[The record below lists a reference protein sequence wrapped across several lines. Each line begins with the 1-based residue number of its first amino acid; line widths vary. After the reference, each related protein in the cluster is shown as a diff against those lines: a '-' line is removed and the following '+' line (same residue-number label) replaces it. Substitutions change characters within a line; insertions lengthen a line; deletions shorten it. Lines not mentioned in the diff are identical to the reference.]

1 MTERADV
8 IVVGAGIG
16 GLSAAI
22 LLGAAG
28 LRVLVLE
35 KAARVGG
42 KAGIELVDGVAV
54 DTGPSLLTLP
64 EVFADVFAAAGERF
78 DEAVEL
84 LSPEP
89 AFHYAFADGTELDL
103 PSDLEASI
111 EAVAQ
116 QLSSQ
121 AAVQYR
127 AYLQHAQAIWQAA
140 APHFVFAEAPRLG
153 RLIKLGPRRW
163 ASFARVDAL
172 SSLEQSIARFV
183 SEPHLRDIFRRFAT
197 YNGSDVRKAPGTLG
211 CIAHVEL
218 ALGARGVRG
227 GLHAL
232 AIALERAATAVGVEF
247 EFGVS
252 VDEVLLTGG
261 KATGVRCQDGRMV
274 LADQVLL
281 NADVGALEDGLL
293 SKAGRTRSPWRRGPP
308 SMSAYT
314 GVVKARRRAGRPAH
328 AVAFPS
334 DYLQE
339 FVDIFDRGRT
349 PQAPAIYVCAG
360 EVAHGREGWPNHE
373 PLFVMINAPAI
384 SERTLL
390 EADDVVRERMLAI
403 MVRRGIIESDD
414 EVVWWRTPEDLA
426 RAFPGSRGALYG
438 DAFHGPWA
446 AFRRPDNGDRAVA
459 GLFLASGSAHP
470 GGGVPLAAQSGKQ
483 AAFAILKSR
492 GIAA

>member
-1 MTERADV
+1 
-8 IVVGAGIG
+8 
-16 GLSAAI
+16 
-22 LLGAAG
+22 
-28 LRVLVLE
+28 
-35 KAARVGG
+35 
-42 KAGIELVDGVAV
+42 
-54 DTGPSLLTLP
+54 LTLP
-64 EVFADVFAAAGERF
+64 EVFDDVFAAAGQRF
-78 DEAVEL
+78 DDAVQL

-111 EAVAQ
+111 DAVGQ
-116 QLSSQ
+116 QLSSR
-121 AAVQYR
+121 AAVEYR
-127 AYLQHAQAIWQAA
+127 AYLQHAEAIWQAA
-140 APHFVFAEAPRLG
+140 APHFVFAEAPSFG
-153 RLIKLGPRRW
+153 RLLKLGPRRW
-163 ASFARVDAL
+163 SSFARVDAL
-172 SSLEQSIARFV
+172 SSLERSIARFV
-183 SEPHLRDIFRRFAT
+183 SDPYLRDIFRRFAT

-232 AIALERAATAVGVEF
+232 AVALERAATAVGVEF

-252 VDEVLLTGG
+252 VVEVLLTGG
-261 KATGVRCQDGRMV
+261 KASGVRCQDGRRL
-274 LADQVLL
+274 LAEQVLL
-281 NADVGALEDGLL
+281 NADVGALQDGLL
-293 SKAGRTRSPWRRGPP
+293 ASADRAGSPWRRGLP

-314 GVVKARRRAGRPAH
+314 GVVRARRRAGRPAH

-349 PQAPAIYVCAG
+349 PEDPAIYVCAG

-373 PLFVMINAPAI
+373 PLFVMINAPAV

-390 EADDVVRERMLAI
+390 ESEDVVRERMSALL
-403 MVRRGIIESDD
+403 VRRGIIESDD
-414 EVVWWRTPEDLA
+414 AFVWWRTPEDLA
-426 RAFPGSRGALYG
+426 TAFPGSRGALYG
-438 DAFHGPWA
+438 EAFHGPWA
-446 AFRRPDNGDRAVA
+446 AFRRPDNRDRAVA

-492 GIAA
+492 GMAA